1 MQQSDRRSS
10 EASSATESAIPS
22 QERSIGGSPDADP
35 VLELLVELD
44 READL
49 TEAVAHL
56 WGPNDC
62 APSSEEEVLGLTA
75 LQLRQILARYCE
87 TRGISLEQLRSR
99 WPEPTEL
106 HAGRQSR
113 QPQSMRELLQTAALL
128 KATSDPRR
136 PNSHDRQITCRVPY
150 SLEERREKGQKLGFK
165 PRSYRRF

>member
-1 MQQSDRRSS
+1 MQRSDLHPRD
-10 EASSATESAIPS
+10 ASSATKSAIRS
-22 QERSIGGSPDADP
+22 QQRSTGESSDADP

-75 LQLRQILARYCE
+75 LRLRQILARYCE
-87 TRGISLEQLRSR
+87 TRGISLEEIRHR

-113 QPQSMRELLQTAALL
+113 QPQSMRELLRMAALL
-128 KATSDPRR
+128 KAASDPRR
-136 PNSHDRQITCRVPY
+136 PNSHDRELTLRVPY
-150 SLEERREKGQKLGFK
+150 SLEERREKGQKLGFE